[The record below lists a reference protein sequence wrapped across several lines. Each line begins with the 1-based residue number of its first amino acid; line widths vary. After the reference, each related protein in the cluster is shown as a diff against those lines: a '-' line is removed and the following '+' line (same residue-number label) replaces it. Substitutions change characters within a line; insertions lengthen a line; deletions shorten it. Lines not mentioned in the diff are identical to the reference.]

1 MAKAVVLVVSVLS
14 VLSFWELLASAS
26 EIELED

>member
-1 MAKAVVLVVSVLS
+1 MAKAVVLLVSVLS

-26 EIELED
+26 DIELEG